1 MSWASSDASSR
12 VMRSNRRRDTAPE
25 LAVRRILHANGMRYR
40 VDMRLVRETRSR
52 ADIAFTRQRIAVF
65 IDGCFWHGCP
75 EHLHL
80 PKANADYWTPKLARN
95 VERDAEV
102 TAILRGLGWTV
113 LRFWEHEPA
122 QATADRIIAAVERAR
137 STASSTPDPIE
148 APRIDGPQWPQGPFA
163 PVQGPTGGGACP

>member
-1 MSWASSDASSR
+1 MAEVGRSCSPLPVSWASSDASRR

-25 LAVRRILHANGMRYR
+25 LAVRRILHAEGMRYR
-40 VDMRLVRETRSR
+40 IDSRVVRETRSR

-65 IDGCFWHGCP
+65 IDGCFWHSCP

-80 PKANADYWTPKLARN
+80 PKANADYWIPKLTRN

-102 TAILRGLGWTV
+102 TAVLRGLGWTV

-122 QATADRIIAAVERAR
+122 PEVADRIIAAVEKAR
-137 STASSTPDPIE
+137 SSTSTERDPHD
-148 APRIDGPQWPQGPFA
+148 AGRGSGSQ
-163 PVQGPTGGGACP
+163 